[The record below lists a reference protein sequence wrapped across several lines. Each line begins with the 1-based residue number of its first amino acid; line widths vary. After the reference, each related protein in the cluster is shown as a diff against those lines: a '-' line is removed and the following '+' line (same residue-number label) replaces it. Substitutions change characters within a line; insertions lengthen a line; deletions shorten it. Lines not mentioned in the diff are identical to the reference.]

1 MATYIS
7 NIPTINVDPKIQEN
21 HQLRDQNIQLKD
33 EIRTLEEHIQYL
45 TRLLENNE
53 CFSCKNRSTSK
64 KIETEVAS
72 MKNVSEISESDEPK
86 GLA

>member
-1 MATYIS
+1 
-7 NIPTINVDPKIQEN
+7 
-21 HQLRDQNIQLKD
+21 
-33 EIRTLEEHIQYL
+33 
-45 TRLLENNE
+45 LENNE